1 MPNTLLLVLILLATG
16 VVVAAMFRRFDLPP
30 MLGYVL
36 AGILI
41 GPHVLGFIPES
52 RETRHLAEF
61 GVVFLMFSIGL
72 EFSLPKLRAM
82 RETVFGLGGAQ
93 VALSMLLVVVAVLP
107 MGMHWSV
114 GVALG
119 GALAMSSTAIVSKML
134 VERVELNS
142 LHGRSTIGVLLFQD
156 LAVVPLL
163 ILIPALRGSESL
175 GQELLWAAAKI
186 AVVLVL
192 LLYLGQRLLRPWFHW
207 VVSSRSAEL
216 FMLNVLLITL
226 GLAWLTELAGLSLAL
241 GAFVAGML
249 ISETEYRYQ
258 VEGDIKPFRDVLLGL
273 FFFTVGMSLDPDL
286 VIQYFPW
293 VIAVLTGLVLG
304 KFALVTLIGGA
315 FGLALGTAMR
325 TGIGLAQGGE
335 FGLVLVG
342 LALEHG
348 VIDAQVHQIVLT
360 AMILSMFLAPLLI
373 QHGERIVRLL
383 HRGEWAIR
391 AKDIHEIAVRSLNAK
406 GHAIICGYGRSG
418 QALAR
423 FLEVEGIPYVALDA
437 DLHRVRAAAAA
448 GENVVFGDAS
458 RSEVLT
464 AAGLSRA
471 RAVIVTFSD
480 VGAAMKILRTAQER
494 RPDLP
499 VLVRTVDDAD
509 LDRLKSAGAAEVVPE
524 VLEGSLM
531 LAFQTL
537 LLLGV
542 PASKVLKSVRAA
554 REARYDILRGFFR
567 GVTDVDEQSA
577 EVSQP
582 RLATILVESGSKGV
596 GKTLADAGL
605 EELGVEVV
613 AIRRRGIRALDPEA
627 DTVLAGGD
635 VLVLRGDT
643 EALAAG
649 EIRLLQG

>member
-1 MPNTLLLVLILLATG
+1 MHNTLLLVIILLATG
-16 VVVAAMFRRFDLPP
+16 LLVAAMFRRFNLPP

-41 GPHVLGFIPES
+41 GPNGLGFIPENS
-52 RETRHLAEF
+52 QTMHLAEF

-72 EFSLPKLRAM
+72 EFSLPKLKAM
-82 RETVFGLGGAQ
+82 RGTVFGLGGAQ
-93 VALSMLLVVVAVLP
+93 VGLSMLLAAVVLLP
-107 MGMHWSV
+107 MGMGWSV
-114 GVALG
+114 GIALG
-119 GALAMSSTAIVSKML
+119 GAVAMSSTAIVSKML

-142 LHGRSTIGVLLFQD
+142 IHGRSIIGVLLFQD

-163 ILIPALRGSESL
+163 ILIPALQGGASL

-186 AVVLVL
+186 AVVLLL

-226 GLAWLTELAGLSLAL
+226 GLAWLTEQAGLSLAL

-273 FFFTVGMSLDPDL
+273 FFFTVGMGLAPAL
-286 VIQYFPW
+286 VVEYFLW
-293 VIAVLTGLVLG
+293 VIAALFGLVLG
-304 KFALVTLIGGA
+304 KFLLVTGIGRI
-315 FGLALGTAMR
+315 FGLSLSNAMR

-335 FGLVLVG
+335 FGLVLAG
-342 LALEHG
+342 LALQSG
-348 VIDAQVHQIVLT
+348 VIEVQAYQIALT
-360 AMILSMFLAPLLI
+360 GIILSMFLAPVLI
-373 QHGERIVRLL
+373 QNGERIIRLL
-383 HRGEWAIR
+383 NRDEWAMR
-391 AKDIHEIAVRSLNAK
+391 AKDIYDIAVRSMDTE

-423 FLEVEGIPYVALDA
+423 FLEVEAIPYVALDT
-437 DLHRVRAAAAA
+437 DLQRVRAAAAA

-464 AAGLSRA
+464 AAGLPRA

-480 VGAAMKILRTAQER
+480 TGSAMKILRLAQER

-499 VLVRTVDDAD
+499 VLVRTVDDTD
-509 LDRLKSAGAAEVVPE
+509 LERLKAAGAAEVVPE

-542 PASKVLKSVRAA
+542 PASHVLRSVRAA
-554 REARYDILRGFFR
+554 REARYDILRGFFH
-567 GVTDVDEQSA
+567 GAADIDEGLA
-577 EVSQP
+577 EISQP
-582 RLATILVESGSKGV
+582 RLATILLESGSASV
-596 GKTLADAGL
+596 GKTLADTVLA
-605 EELGVEVV
+605 ELGVEVV
-613 AIRRRGIRALDPEA
+613 AIRRRGIRSLSPEP
-627 DTVLAGGD
+627 DSRLAAGD
-635 VLVLRGDT
+635 VLVLRGDAD
-643 EALAAG
+643 ALAAG
-649 EIRLLQG
+649 EIRLQQG